1 MNMLNSVYKS
11 LTNKKV
17 LITGA
22 TGYIGSNLL
31 LCLSE
36 LNCEIVC
43 VNSPRKTKKILKS
56 PKIQNFTY
64 EGSIQSIEHIFKQ
77 GRFFAI
83 FHLAGYQ
90 ALDLNNDTI
99 NITLNSNILFG
110 CHLLEL
116 SRKYDAEH
124 FIYTESFFQFDEKG
138 DYLPRNIYAASKQ
151 AFSDILLSYSING
164 LKSTSLVL
172 FDVYGPSDKR
182 NKLFNRLDNASKTKE
197 ELMLTPGEQIHYATF
212 ISDVISAIC
221 DAAIL
226 NKKNTFDRYWVY
238 GEGFTLKKTI
248 EIWSK
253 IKAKKLNISWGGI
266 DYFPNQILN
275 PYVGKKLPNW
285 SAKIKLDEGLSII

>member
-1 MNMLNSVYKS
+1 MPNSTYKS
-11 LTNKKV
+11 LTGKRV
-17 LITGA
+17 LITGS
-22 TGYIGSNLL
+22 TGYVGRNLL
-31 LCLSE
+31 LCLLE

-43 VNSPRKTKKILKS
+43 VNSPKKTNKIFKS
-56 PKIQNFTY
+56 PKIQNFNY
-64 EGSIQSIEHIFKQ
+64 DGSIQSIEHIFKH

-90 ALDLNNDTI
+90 ALDLNSNTL

-116 SRKYDAEH
+116 SRQYDTEH

-151 AFSDILLSYSING
+151 AFSDMLLSYSING

-172 FDVYGPSDKR
+172 FDVYGPSDER
-182 NKLFNRLDNASKTKE
+182 DKLFNRLDNASKTQD

-221 DAAIL
+221 HVAVL
-226 NKKNTFDRYWVY
+226 KKENTFDRYWVY
-238 GEGFTLKKTI
+238 GEGFTLKRTI
-248 EIWSK
+248 EIWSE
-253 IKAKKLNISWGGI
+253 IKAINLNISWGAI

-275 PYVGKKLPNW
+275 PYVGKKIPNW
-285 SAKIKLDEGLSII
+285 SAKIKLHEGLSII